1 MYYALVGFR
10 NGTFGRTRHS
20 WPEALR
26 EISLCSGALLFPD
39 KVCFKMDSLTP
50 KWPAANCILSELS
63 F

>member
-10 NGTFGRTRHS
+10 NGPFGRTK
-20 WPEALR
+20 ACMAQATA

-39 KVCFKMDSLTP
+39 EVWFKMGS
-50 KWPAANCILSELS
+50 A